1 MGSNMREYYLKTRAQ
16 LEVTSDDESNAKEN
30 SRELLVAKF
39 VQLSNDEKKNMLE
52 EFRQVRELRKH
63 HQP

>member
-1 MGSNMREYYLKTRAQ
+1 MREYYLKTRAQ